1 MSTSRAD
8 ADSTGSDGAGIEWA
22 GGEWAGGE
30 TAMPALRRSKPF
42 GLFLVLTGAVAWIA
56 SGILVLERLA
66 LYKNPDYVTSCDFN
80 PWVSCGTVMK
90 SAQASLLGFPN
101 PFLGI
106 VGFGIVITIGMALLA
121 GARFAR
127 WYWLGLQAGISLAL
141 VFCIWLWSQALYSI
155 NALCLYCMVVWA
167 MAIPLF
173 MFTTARNIAHGAIPA
188 PSGVKTFFAEW
199 TWVLTI
205 VLLILTAAT
214 VVLRFPQAFLGG

>member
-8 ADSTGSDGAGIEWA
+8 ADSTGIDEAGL
-22 GGEWAGGE
+22 
-30 TAMPALRRSKPF
+30 PALRRAKPF
-42 GLFLVLTGAVAWIA
+42 GFFLVLTAGVAWIA

-90 SAQASLLGFPN
+90 SSQAALLGFPN

-127 WYWLGLQAGISLAL
+127 WYWLGLQAGVTLAM
-141 VFCIWLWSQALYSI
+141 VFIIWLWSQALYEI
-155 NALCLYCMVVWA
+155 NALCLYCMVVWS
-167 MAIPLF
+167 MMIPMF
-173 MFTTARNIAHGAIPA
+173 MFTTARNVAHGVIPA
-188 PSGVKTFFAEW
+188 PAGLKRFLAEW

-205 VLLILTAAT
+205 VLLILTAAS
-214 VVLRFPQAFLGG
+214 VVLRFPQAFFGG

>member
-8 ADSTGSDGAGIEWA
+8 ADSITVNEAEL
-22 GGEWAGGE
+22 
-30 TAMPALRRSKPF
+30 PALRRAVPF
-42 GLFLVLTGAVAWIA
+42 GIFLVLSGAIAWIA

-80 PWVSCGTVMK
+80 PWVSCGTIMK
-90 SAQASLLGFPN
+90 SQQAALLGFPN

-127 WYWLGLQAGISLAL
+127 WYWLGLQAGVTLAM
-141 VFCIWLWSQALYSI
+141 VFIIWLWSQALYEI

-167 MAIPLF
+167 MMIPMF
-173 MFTTARNIAHGAIPA
+173 MFTTARNIAHGVIPA
-188 PSGVKTFFAEW
+188 SAGIKRFFAEW
-199 TWVLTI
+199 TWVITI
-205 VLLILTAAT
+205 VLLVLTAASIF
-214 VVLRFPQAFLGG
+214 LRFPQAFLGG

>member
-8 ADSTGSDGAGIEWA
+8 ADSITVNEAEL
-22 GGEWAGGE
+22 
-30 TAMPALRRSKPF
+30 PALRRAVPF
-42 GLFLVLTGAVAWIA
+42 GILLVLSGAIAWIA

-80 PWVSCGTVMK
+80 PWVSCGTIMK
-90 SAQASLLGFPN
+90 SQQAALLGFPN

-127 WYWLGLQAGISLAL
+127 WYWLGLQAGVTLAM
-141 VFCIWLWSQALYSI
+141 VFIIWLWSQALYEI

-167 MAIPLF
+167 MMIPMF
-173 MFTTARNIAHGAIPA
+173 MFTTARNIAHGVIPA
-188 PSGVKTFFAEW
+188 SAGIKRFFAEW
-199 TWVLTI
+199 TWVITI
-205 VLLILTAAT
+205 VLLVLTAASIF
-214 VVLRFPQAFLGG
+214 LRFPQAFLGG